1 MSDSRLIVIVVFA
14 FTVVFLNEEIEI
26 FIFSSVSVAAI
37 HGFYLTFQLTKVLS
51 LDFFLIHM
59 N

>member
-1 MSDSRLIVIVVFA
+1 MFDSRLIVIFVFA
-14 FTVVFLNEEIEI
+14 FTVVFLDEEIEI

-37 HGFYLTFQLTKVLS
+37 HGFYLIFQLTKVLS